1 MGRPQQGTLVKAPTH
16 STLNSTGQAMKFLLF
31 LLVINT
37 SIATGVQG
45 RNINIEN
52 TTGMVDSEGSTEL
65 TTASDGIDDLTTVMD
80 EKQPGSSDVSTLEQ
94 QLDMTTRNPGLQN
107 KVVTEPSTTASVTN
121 LSDPVKQ
128 NILKMFTNLL
138 ESDLH
143 KNTRTDAEDDEED
156 IQTITTPMT
165 TPNGRLATT
174 SAKSTTT
181 QAIPLTTKD
190 TIKTSDHSTK
200 LELATLST
208 FGADTTTAI
217 TLEITDT
224 QPSTTETL
232 HVTKQREIKDPE
244 LTTNQA
250 TSTTISS
257 GDTETTTIIETI
269 TETETEKETEIE
281 KETEKETQTEK
292 ETEKEKETET
302 DVKKE
307 IDTEPAQISFLYTT
321 EKTMME
327 VSTEK
332 MIGELSEMEKHT
344 TTIMSTTA
352 QHKNIEVDTTIT
364 IPTEPSNQYLEEET
378 EEPATRMN
386 IPITDILDKKT
397 VTKKAT
403 ASKENAKDISTDWFY
418 PTTKPSYVSLY
429 SIEHDFSLENT
440 NNSVLKLN
448 PHGSVAPS
456 KSSEANFP
464 WIFPKWI
471 ADPKLHGSNQRPR
484 LI

>member
-94 QLDMTTRNPGLQN
+94 QLDMTTRNPGPQN

-190 TIKTSDHSTK
+190 AIKTSDHSTK

-257 GDTETTTIIETI
+257 GDTETSTIIETI

-281 KETEKETQTEK
+281 KETEKETQTE
-292 ETEKEKETET
+292 
-302 DVKKE
+302 KE

-386 IPITDILDKKT
+386 IP
-397 VTKKAT
+397 
-403 ASKENAKDISTDWFY
+403 
-418 PTTKPSYVSLY
+418 
-429 SIEHDFSLENT
+429 
-440 NNSVLKLN
+440 
-448 PHGSVAPS
+448 
-456 KSSEANFP
+456 
-464 WIFPKWI
+464 
-471 ADPKLHGSNQRPR
+471 
-484 LI
+484 

>member
-174 SAKSTTT
+174 T

-269 TETETEKETEIE
+269 TETETEKETEVE
-281 KETEKETQTEK
+281 
-292 ETEKEKETET
+292 
-302 DVKKE
+302 KE

-364 IPTEPSNQYLEEET
+364 IPTEPSNQYLEEEI

-386 IPITDILDKKT
+386 IPIPDILDKKT

-403 ASKENAKDISTDWFY
+403 ASKENAKDTSTDWFY

>member
-1 MGRPQQGTLVKAPTH
+1 
-16 STLNSTGQAMKFLLF
+16 
-31 LLVINT
+31 
-37 SIATGVQG
+37 
-45 RNINIEN
+45 
-52 TTGMVDSEGSTEL
+52 
-65 TTASDGIDDLTTVMD
+65 
-80 EKQPGSSDVSTLEQ
+80 
-94 QLDMTTRNPGLQN
+94 
-107 KVVTEPSTTASVTN
+107 
-121 LSDPVKQ
+121 
-128 NILKMFTNLL
+128 MFTNLL

-232 HVTKQREIKDPE
+232 HVTKQRAIKDPE

-269 TETETEKETEIE
+269 TETETEKETE
-281 KETEKETQTEK
+281 KETQTEK
-292 ETEKEKETET
+292 ETEKEIEKEKETET

-307 IDTEPAQISFLYTT
+307 I
-321 EKTMME
+321 
-327 VSTEK
+327 
-332 MIGELSEMEKHT
+332 
-344 TTIMSTTA
+344 
-352 QHKNIEVDTTIT
+352 
-364 IPTEPSNQYLEEET
+364 
-378 EEPATRMN
+378 
-386 IPITDILDKKT
+386 
-397 VTKKAT
+397 
-403 ASKENAKDISTDWFY
+403 
-418 PTTKPSYVSLY
+418 
-429 SIEHDFSLENT
+429 
-440 NNSVLKLN
+440 
-448 PHGSVAPS
+448 
-456 KSSEANFP
+456 
-464 WIFPKWI
+464 
-471 ADPKLHGSNQRPR
+471 
-484 LI
+484 

>member
-156 IQTITTPMT
+156 IQTMT

-269 TETETEKETEIE
+269 TETET
-281 KETEKETQTEK
+281 
-292 ETEKEKETET
+292 
-302 DVKKE
+302 
-307 IDTEPAQISFLYTT
+307 
-321 EKTMME
+321 
-327 VSTEK
+327 
-332 MIGELSEMEKHT
+332 G
-344 TTIMSTTA
+344 
-352 QHKNIEVDTTIT
+352 
-364 IPTEPSNQYLEEET
+364 
-378 EEPATRMN
+378 
-386 IPITDILDKKT
+386 
-397 VTKKAT
+397 
-403 ASKENAKDISTDWFY
+403 
-418 PTTKPSYVSLY
+418 
-429 SIEHDFSLENT
+429 
-440 NNSVLKLN
+440 
-448 PHGSVAPS
+448 
-456 KSSEANFP
+456 
-464 WIFPKWI
+464 
-471 ADPKLHGSNQRPR
+471 
-484 LI
+484 

>member
-1 MGRPQQGTLVKAPTH
+1 MF
-16 STLNSTGQAMKFLLF
+16 S
-31 LLVINT
+31 
-37 SIATGVQG
+37 
-45 RNINIEN
+45 
-52 TTGMVDSEGSTEL
+52 GMVDFEGTTEL
-65 TTASDGIDDLTTVMD
+65 TTASDGIDDLTTMMD
-80 EKQPGSSDVSTLEQ
+80 EEQPGSSDVSTLEQ
-94 QLDMTTRNPGLQN
+94 QLDMTTRNPGPEN

-143 KNTRTDAEDDEED
+143 KNTRTEAEDDEED

-165 TPNGRLATT
+165 TPNGRLVTT

-181 QAIPLTTKD
+181 QAIALTTKD

-232 HVTKQREIKDPE
+232 HVTEQREIKDPE

-257 GDTETTTIIETI
+257 GDTETSTITETI
-269 TETETEKETEIE
+269 TETETER
-281 KETEKETQTEK
+281 
-292 ETEKEKETET
+292 EKETET
-302 DVKKE
+302 EKDPKKE
-307 IDTEPAQISFLYTT
+307 IDREPTQIPFLYMTD
-321 EKTMME
+321 KTMME

-332 MIGELSEMEKHT
+332 MIGELSEVEKPT

-352 QHKNIEVDTTIT
+352 QNKNIEVDTTIT
-364 IPTEPSNQYLEEET
+364 IPTEPSNQYLKEET

-397 VTKKAT
+397 IKEEVTI
-403 ASKENAKDISTDWFY
+403 SKETPKDISTDWFY

-471 ADPKLHGSNQRPR
+471 AAPKLYGSNQMPR